1 MRVFFRALF
10 LSLFLLATATSGY
23 AQLSTIGKE
32 FWVGFMEN
40 YRTPTLIDYAVIVIT
55 ATEDTKGAIEYLGQS
70 TPFDLK
76 SGEQYIFRKSSLDLD
91 LLNRS
96 SSNPEPLGI
105 HITASGK
112 ISVHAFNEREASAD
126 GTVILPVSALG
137 KDYLITSHHEFRP
150 TNVFNPTTNLNKES
164 LLLVVATEDN
174 TEIEIITTVNSISAG
189 KELKGESFKVVLQ
202 RGQSYQVKAAGDLT
216 GSRVRVLGSNAD
228 DCKKIAV
235 FGGNIWTSVGECGQ
249 ANDHLFQQA
258 YPTSTWGTSFVHTA
272 LLGRSS
278 GELVKVL
285 ASEDNTE
292 VFVNGVPDPRILN
305 SGEWLELNFQA
316 NQSAKIETPTKP
328 SSVTVFS
335 KSQSCNSDYVP
346 NISGLNGD
354 PFMIT
359 YSPTEQFLTQL
370 NFSTITLPLI
380 QKHYLNIVVK
390 EGEENNTRFDGSSIE
405 ASGGMFE
412 TIYSG
417 YKVARIEISEGV
429 HSLSNPAGFT
439 AYVYGFGNPESYG
452 YAAGAALN
460 NLNFTPISDYEFDV
474 VGERV
479 ACLNQESDWTI
490 ESENPNFT
498 YFVWDFGDGTPTK
511 VGQTVPHTYTAPGR
525 YEVTIVASLSPNSC
539 EEQEETT
546 FEVTVLETSGSLVG
560 PLSVCPD
567 VEEAWYKVINKQSI
581 ARMEFFVDGGV
592 KVREIADSVLVRWG
606 GSGPG
611 LVTVIPYT
619 ANDCPGEKIE
629 YPVTI
634 ELRIQVNEALG
645 DKEVCFDPSVRFP
658 YSAPDPL
665 PGRRYEWIVQGGTLV
680 SGQGSDKI
688 EVIWNQEDVIG
699 KVGYTAY
706 SLVDNSCAGT
716 APDIQV
722 RVAKQLN
729 LATQLITNVACFG
742 GATGKI
748 EMLPSG
754 GTTNATTGY
763 TFEWSHDANLKTAVA
778 SNLRAGLYS
787 VKVIDALGC
796 EREVTG
802 IEVEEPPLLKVASL
816 TTTPTTCFG
825 RQDGKLRLEVIG
837 GVAPYRL
844 EFGGTQVFNGIFEI
858 NTLKKERYNWEVT
871 DSNGCK
877 IPVSF
882 EITSPPPLVVE
893 VSLAKPACP
902 GEANGEL
909 LVEPSGPAGPFTYL
923 WTPSDQLTQL
933 ATGLA
938 QGTYQ
943 VQVTDA
949 AGCVSFGSG
958 KVIEEAPKIRMPNA
972 FNPKDDDNA
981 DGEPD
986 RFTGVSNCV
995 VNFSLLVFNRWG
1007 QLVYSGNEGWDGNFA
1022 GDIAPVGTYS
1032 YVNTYSYSMEGKT
1045 VQVTFR
1051 GSVLLVR

>member
-1 MRVFFRALF
+1 
-10 LSLFLLATATSGY
+10 
-23 AQLSTIGKE
+23 
-32 FWVGFMEN
+32 
-40 YRTPTLIDYAVIVIT
+40 
-55 ATEDTKGAIEYLGQS
+55 
-70 TPFDLK
+70 
-76 SGEQYIFRKSSLDLD
+76 
-91 LLNRS
+91 
-96 SSNPEPLGI
+96 
-105 HITASGK
+105 
-112 ISVHAFNEREASAD
+112 
-126 GTVILPVSALG
+126 
-137 KDYLITSHHEFRP
+137 
-150 TNVFNPTTNLNKES
+150 
-164 LLLVVATEDN
+164 
-174 TEIEIITTVNSISAG
+174 
-189 KELKGESFKVVLQ
+189 
-202 RGQSYQVKAAGDLT
+202 
-216 GSRVRVLGSNAD
+216 
-228 DCKKIAV
+228 
-235 FGGNIWTSVGECGQ
+235 
-249 ANDHLFQQA
+249 
-258 YPTSTWGTSFVHTA
+258 
-272 LLGRSS
+272 
-278 GELVKVL
+278 
-285 ASEDNTE
+285 
-292 VFVNGVPDPRILN
+292 
-305 SGEWLELNFQA
+305 
-316 NQSAKIETPTKP
+316 
-328 SSVTVFS
+328 
-335 KSQSCNSDYVP
+335 
-346 NISGLNGD
+346 
-354 PFMIT
+354 
-359 YSPTEQFLTQL
+359 
-370 NFSTITLPLI
+370 
-380 QKHYLNIVVK
+380 
-390 EGEENNTRFDGSSIE
+390 
-405 ASGGMFE
+405 
-412 TIYSG
+412 
-417 YKVARIEISEGV
+417 
-429 HSLSNPAGFT
+429 
-439 AYVYGFGNPESYG
+439 
-452 YAAGAALN
+452 
-460 NLNFTPISDYEFDV
+460 LNFTPKSDYDFDV
-474 VGERV
+474 VGEKV

-490 ESENPNFT
+490 DSENPNFT
-498 YFVWDFGDGTPTK
+498 YFVWDFGDGSPTK

-525 YEVTIVASLSPNSC
+525 YEVTVVASISPNSC
-539 EEQEETT
+539 EEQQETT

-581 ARMEFFVDGGV
+581 SRMEFIIDRGV
-592 KVREIADSVLVRWG
+592 KVRETADSVLVRWG
-606 GSGPG
+606 SSGQG
-611 LVTVIPYT
+611 RVTVIPFT

-629 YPVTI
+629 LPVTI

-645 DKEVCFDPSVRFP
+645 DKEVCFDPSVRFT

-665 PGRRYEWIVQGGTLV
+665 PGRRYEWVVQGGNLV

-688 EVIWNQEDVIG
+688 EIIWNQEDLIG

-729 LATQLITNVACFG
+729 LATQLVTNVACFG
-742 GATGKI
+742 GSTGKI

-763 TFEWSHDANLKTAVA
+763 TFEWSHDATLKTAVA

-802 IEVEEPPLLKVASL
+802 IQVQEPPLLKVASL

-844 EFGGTQVFNGIFEI
+844 EFGGTQIFNGTFEI

-938 QGTYQ
+938 KGSYQ
-943 VQVTDA
+943 VKVTDA

-958 KVIEEAPKIRMPNA
+958 QVIEEAPKIRMPNA
-972 FNPKDDDNA
+972 FNPKDDADA

-1007 QLVYSGNEGWDGNFA
+1007 QLVYSGTEGWDGNFA

-1032 YVNTYSYSMEGKT
+1032 YVNTYSYLMEGNT